1 MEKDFFIVI
10 GRFERDGEVREFEES
25 IHTDYQKAYNQLMAN
40 GMSFGGVDWRIER
53 YYGRFVSVMDK

>member
-10 GRFERDGEVREFEES
+10 GVYEKDGEKKEWEDS
-25 IHTDYQKAYNQLMAN
+25 IHTDYQKAYTKWMAN
-40 GMSFGGVDWRIER
+40 GMSVGGVDWRIER

>member
-10 GRFERDGEVREFEES
+10 GRCERDGEVKEFEQS
-25 IHTDYQKAYNQLMAN
+25 IHTDYQKAYNQWMAN
-40 GMSFGGVDWRIER
+40 GMSLGGVDWRIER